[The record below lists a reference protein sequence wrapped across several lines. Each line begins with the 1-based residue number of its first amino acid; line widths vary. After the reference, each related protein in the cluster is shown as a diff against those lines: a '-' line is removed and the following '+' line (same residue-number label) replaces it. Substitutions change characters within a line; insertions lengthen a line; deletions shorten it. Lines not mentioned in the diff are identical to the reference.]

1 MAAMGSMT
9 TPRRTGWDC
18 GIANIMPAPPATGD
32 VRKQI
37 SERPRPPW
45 AADVKSVTGLA
56 AQSGA
61 ADFAPMDNENVTRTA
76 WRGVGRYVK
85 TRSALFRRAKGSMAN
100 RRALR
105 VVSGPADARSRDP
118 SWATGLLRGG
128 ELEPQV
134 KLKELPDR
142 DRQQHEAP
150 GPQGPGDRR

>member
-9 TPRRTGWDC
+9 TPRRTGC
-18 GIANIMPAPPATGD
+18 GIANIMPAAPATGD
-32 VRKQI
+32 ARKH
-37 SERPRPPW
+37 
-45 AADVKSVTGLA
+45 
-56 AQSGA
+56 
-61 ADFAPMDNENVTRTA
+61 ENVTRTA